1 MSSTRIYPADNRRS
15 SVYLL
20 RRAWPFIAPFRGQ
33 LTCLCFVVLL
43 SIPLSLLTPL
53 PLTLAVDSVLGT
65 KPLPVWLQAWLPP
78 TVSSSPGSLLFFV
91 CAAYIGVALLIHAQ
105 SMVLWLL
112 SSYTGER
119 LIYAFRQRLFEHLQR
134 ICASYHDAHGP
145 TDSVYRIQHDAASVK
160 QIPIDAF
167 LPFVKACCLLS
178 GLAAFML
185 LIDAEFAAV
194 ALTMLPV
201 LFWLTHRCG
210 RRLRQQ
216 WTDVKSTETATVAC
230 AQEVLSASRLVK
242 AFGREEHEQRRFLA
256 HAMNWVRQH
265 NALASICSGFD
276 FLFGMTITIG
286 TAIALFIGISHVK
299 AGRLSLGDL
308 LLLMA
313 YMAQLAG
320 PLDIAA
326 KKLTELQ
333 SHLVGFR
340 RALAILDTPPLVTD
354 RPTSR
359 PLNKAKGH
367 VAFRGVS
374 FAYPSSAAVLR
385 DVSFHLPAG
394 TRVGIVGPSGA
405 GKSTIVNLLTRFHD
419 PTSGAVLLDGTDLR
433 EYRLTDLRKQFA
445 IVPQDP
451 QLFSTT
457 IAENIRYG
465 DLLATN
471 AQVEAAA
478 EAAHAAGFIRS
489 LPHGYE
495 TPVGERG
502 SRLSGGE
509 RQRIALARAFLR
521 DAPIVILDEP
531 TSALDAGTEKDLI
544 EVMERLTS
552 GRTTLMIAH
561 RLNTLRHCDFQLVLQ
576 QGRVIVQAPDWA
588 LQQPS
593 GDFVSV

>member
-1 MSSTRIYPADNRRS
+1 MSSTRIHPADNRRS

-178 GLAAFML
+178 GLAALML

>member
-1 MSSTRIYPADNRRS
+1 MPSKRMYPADNRRS

-20 RRAWPFIAPFRGQ
+20 QRAWPFIAPFRGQ

-65 KPLPVWLQAWLPP
+65 KPLPGWLQAWLPP

-91 CAAYIGVALLIHAQ
+91 CAAYIGVALLIHVQ

-134 ICASYHDAHGP
+134 ICASYHEAHGP

-178 GLAAFML
+178 GLAALML
-185 LIDAEFAAV
+185 LIDAEVAAV

-299 AGRLSLGDL
+299 GGRLSLGDL

-320 PLDIAA
+320 PLDTAA

-354 RPTSR
+354 RPAST

-374 FAYPSSAAVLR
+374 FAYSSSAAVLR
-385 DVSFHLPAG
+385 EVSFHLPAG

-489 LPHGYE
+489 LPDGYE

-588 LQQPS
+588 LQSPS

>member
-1 MSSTRIYPADNRRS
+1 MPSTRIYPADNRRS

-33 LTCLCFVVLL
+33 LICLCFVVLL

-91 CAAYIGVALLIHAQ
+91 CAAYIGVALLIHVQ

-134 ICASYHDAHGP
+134 ICASYHEAHGP
-145 TDSVYRIQHDAASVK
+145 TDSVYRIQHDAAAVK

-178 GLAAFML
+178 GLATLML
-185 LIDAEFAAV
+185 LIDAEVAAV

-320 PLDIAA
+320 PLDTAA

-340 RALAILDTPPLVTD
+340 RALAILDTPPLVID
-354 RPTSR
+354 RPASR

-593 GDFVSV
+593 GDLVSV